1 MSAPGAQGLSPLI
14 LAEYENGTWLLSV
27 HRLGSPGPDW
37 PSILPEVNQQ
47 GRNKAWSSPRHL
59 TPQRV
64 FRLWFAHLVP
74 HRAVTGRQERGSAW
88 GSNGPRREFHLFRFV
103 GNRHPFS
110 KPQSPLFER
119 GLLLLGLGGHPG
131 GAQTASG
138 WSPRSPP
145 TPQLTLASLTPLHM
159 ATANARLK
167 TPSEGQPAS
176 WGRWDSTT
184 GHPGGQP
191 GQDRTKEGGQKNRA
205 NERTT
210 GVGGRREARRLGFK
224 RHA

>member
-1 MSAPGAQGLSPLI
+1 MELPTPSYPSKGIQIVVCPPGSPQGSDWQTGKGLSLGLKRTSTGIPPF
-14 LAEYENGTWLLSV
+14 LL
-27 HRLGSPGPDW
+27 LG
-37 PSILPEVNQQ
+37 
-47 GRNKAWSSPRHL
+47 K
-59 TPQRV
+59 
-64 FRLWFAHLVP
+64 
-74 HRAVTGRQERGSAW
+74 
-88 GSNGPRREFHLFRFV
+88 
-103 GNRHPFS
+103 RHPFS

-131 GAQTASG
+131 GAQTARG

-145 TPQLTLASLTPLHM
+145 TPQLTLASLIPLHL

-176 WGRWDSTT
+176 WGSWDSTT

-191 GQDRTKEGGQKNRA
+191 GQDRTKVGGQKKRA

-224 RHA
+224 CHA

>member
-47 GRNKAWSSPRHL
+47 GRNKAWSSPLHL

-88 GSNGPRREFHLFRFV
+88 GSNGPRREFHLFCFWARDI
-103 GNRHPFS
+103 PS
-110 KPQSPLFER
+110 QSL
-119 GLLLLGLGGHPG
+119 
-131 GAQTASG
+131 
-138 WSPRSPP
+138 SPRSLKGDSYFLASEDTQEGLKLQEAGAPEA
-145 TPQLTLASLTPLHM
+145 PQL
-159 ATANARLK
+159 
-167 TPSEGQPAS
+167 PSSPWPPSFPCTWPQPMR
-176 WGRWDSTT
+176 G
-184 GHPGGQP
+184 
-191 GQDRTKEGGQKNRA
+191 
-205 NERTT
+205 
-210 GVGGRREARRLGFK
+210 
-224 RHA
+224 